1 MSIGRV
7 VGSVVALV
15 LIGVGA
21 FLWSAGMG
29 WVGSSGDTSSYWANI
44 GGGLAGL
51 GLALG
56 FVVVRSGRD
65 QTK

>member
-1 MSIGRV
+1 MSFGRV
-7 VGSVVALV
+7 VGLV
-15 LIGVGA
+15 LALALIGGGA

-29 WVGSSGDTSSYWANI
+29 WVGGSGDTSSYWANI

-56 FVVVRSGRD
+56 FVVAKPRR
-65 QTK
+65 

>member
-1 MSIGRV
+1 MSFGRV
-7 VGSVVALV
+7 LGLLLALALV
-15 LIGVGA
+15 GGGA

-29 WVGSSGDTSSYWANI
+29 WVGDSGDTSSYWANI

-56 FVVVRSGRD
+56 FVVAKPRR
-65 QTK
+65 

>member
-7 VGSVVALV
+7 VGIVAALA

-21 FLWSAGMG
+21 FLWAAGMG
-29 WVGSSGDTSSYWANI
+29 WVGASGDTSSYWANI

-56 FVVVRSGRD
+56 FVVLRPGR
-65 QTK
+65 TK